1 MKFSA
6 DFIIIKRIRREKNDD
21 DFKCTM
27 LNDKRFNYL
36 RNFYEIKK
44 KTYKHGLLYK
54 SNMCLTIKDES

>member
-44 KTYKHGLLYK
+44 KHT
-54 SNMCLTIKDES
+54 NMDYYTIQTCV